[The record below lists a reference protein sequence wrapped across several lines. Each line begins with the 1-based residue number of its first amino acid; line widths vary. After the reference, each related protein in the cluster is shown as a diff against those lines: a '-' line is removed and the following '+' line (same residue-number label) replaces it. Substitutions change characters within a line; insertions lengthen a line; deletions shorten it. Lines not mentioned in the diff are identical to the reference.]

1 MTPPDNGKPNSHR
14 FTNPVAL
21 RPPDHTDVDW
31 VTEACQDPDIQRWTR
46 VPVPYTRSDAETF
59 IETGAGSL
67 QTWAVMEV
75 DPDAGPGPHEVRG
88 LAMASIHRI
97 ELGDAALGYWVA
109 PWARR
114 RGVAT
119 WATLEMVRRAA
130 AIDGVVSASLDI
142 SNDNPA
148 SQGVAIASGFAARD
162 TPPGLTVPDGVG
174 ESPAIRFVIHID
186 NAEH

>member
-1 MTPPDNGKPNSHR
+1 M
-14 FTNPVAL
+14 AL

-31 VTEACQDPDIQRWTR
+31 ITEACQDPDIQRWTR
-46 VPVPYTRSDAETF
+46 VPVPYGRGDAETF
-59 IETGAGSL
+59 IDTGAGSL

-75 DPDAGPGPHEVRG
+75 DPETGSPQHEVRG

-97 ELGDAALGYWVA
+97 EHGDAVLGYWVA

-130 AIDGVVSASLDI
+130 GIDGVVSASLDI
-142 SNDNPA
+142 ANDNPA
-148 SQGVAIASGFAARD
+148 SLGVARAAGF
-162 TPPGLTVPDGVG
+162 TPGQTPDGLTVPDGVG
-174 ESPAIRFVIHID
+174 ESPATRFVIHI
-186 NAEH
+186 ATPTTSS